1 MEIYRVTTVCEL
13 SFLKQFKTILTLFKN
28 SFEAYVELERNY
40 TMNDEEKVR
49 INVDKLT
56 ELMDKFGSHRRLAS
70 EIKVMYE
77 RGTVTTQVSES
88 TIYRMTKSDQQSSFK
103 VRDIRAVAYA
113 LNSTLEEIAN
123 TNRPGFRSIECI
135 AERSGQAMY
144 EKIVKA
150 DIIDLKL
157 DFEPEDTETHDEL
170 IKLTELIGALHNE
183 RGAGLVSLKEILEDK
198 LALKASLTKLA
209 PSVNILL
216 GVGEQ
221 LLIYDN
227 EFDYVEGRHGNGGV
241 SRRKFDPE
249 CYWVYDE
256 RMAKWERLGGGV
268 SFAKILFI
276 RVSMPTVESLTE
288 QIELDPG
295 ELSETGPID
304 RVGVDLLRVENISRE
319 FWTDKAAL
327 PDVRSLQT
335 IDLNE
340 ICSAQVRIYEA
351 ERREKEKALSEELP
365 F

>member
-1 MEIYRVTTVCEL
+1 
-13 SFLKQFKTILTLFKN
+13 
-28 SFEAYVELERNY
+28 
-40 TMNDEEKVR
+40 MNDEEKVR

-56 ELMDKFGSHRRLAS
+56 KLMDKFGSHRRLAA
-70 EIKVMYE
+70 EIKFMYE
-77 RGTVTTQVSES
+77 KGTVTTLVSES
-88 TIYRMTKSDQQSSFK
+88 TIYRMIKSDQQTSFK
-103 VRDIRAVAYA
+103 ARDVRAVAYA
-113 LNSTLEEIAN
+113 LDSTLEEIAN

-170 IKLTELIGALHNE
+170 IKLIELIGALYDE
-183 RGAGLVSLKEILEDK
+183 RGAGLGSLKEILEDK

-209 PSVNILL
+209 PTVNILL

-221 LLIYDN
+221 LLIYDKVI
-227 EFDYVEGRHGNGGV
+227 DHVEGRHGYGRL

-249 CYWVYDE
+249 CYWVDDE
-256 RMAKWERLGGGV
+256 RLAQWEKFGGGA

-288 QIELDPG
+288 QIDLDPG
-295 ELSETGPID
+295 GFIETGPID

-319 FWTDKAAL
+319 FWTDKVAL
-327 PDVRSLQT
+327 PDVKSLQT

-340 ICSAQVRIYEA
+340 ICSGQVRMYEA
-351 ERREKEKALSEELP
+351 ERRVKEKALSEEIP